1 MTKDNIHQDVLN
13 EVSDAT
19 LAQRAQTGDRAALA
33 VLYERYLERVYR
45 YFYARTG
52 AVQMAEDLTGQTW
65 IAVLES
71 LPRYRERG
79 TFAAWLFAIAARRFA
94 DACRSQTMIQVDV
107 DTAGDAGDPPDPA
120 PLPEATVVHAE
131 KMAALAQGLRSLPP
145 DRAQAVA
152 LHFFAGLDHKETAQA
167 MGRSRIA
174 VKSLIHRAL
183 RDLRERLEHE

>member
-1 MTKDNIHQDVLN
+1 MTKDDIYQDVLS

-19 LAQRAQTGDRAALA
+19 LAQRTQTGDRSALA
-33 VLYERYLERVYR
+33 VLYERYLARVYR

-65 IAVLES
+65 MAVLES

-94 DACRSQTMIQVDV
+94 DACRSRA
-107 DTAGDAGDPPDPA
+107 TAHADIDAPGNDPPDPA
-120 PLPEATVVHAE
+120 PLPEAVVAHAE
-131 KMAALAQGLRSLPP
+131 QMAALAQGLHGLPP

-152 LHFFAGLDHKETAQA
+152 LHFFAGLNHKETARA
-167 MGRSRIA
+167 MGRSQIA

-183 RDLRERLEHE
+183 RDLRERLAHE